1 MNESLIWT
9 ILWIVV
15 SGFLIKMMLEWFNQ
29 ARDKPMVDLFV
40 AISVFIS
47 VGALI
52 IKGIQTAVNVLNSI
66 PK

>member
-1 MNESLIWT
+1 MSNTLIWT
-9 ILWIVV
+9 IL
-15 SGFLIKMMLEWFNQ
+15 GFVIGGFIGKQILEWVNQ
-29 ARDKPMVDLFV
+29 GRYKPMIDLVV